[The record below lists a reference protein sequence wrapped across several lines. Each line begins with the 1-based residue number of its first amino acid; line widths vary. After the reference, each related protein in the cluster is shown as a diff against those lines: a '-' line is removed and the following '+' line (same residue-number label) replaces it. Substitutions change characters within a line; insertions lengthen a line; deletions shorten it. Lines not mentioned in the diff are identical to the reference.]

1 MYRYMLVHSNAIC
14 YVVFGG
20 TYQEQEYMKERQFLL
35 FFFRTQHDDMP
46 ILSSEIELYPPYLEI
61 I

>member
-20 TYQEQEYMKERQFLL
+20 TYQEQEYMKERQ
-35 FFFRTQHDDMP
+35 HDDMP